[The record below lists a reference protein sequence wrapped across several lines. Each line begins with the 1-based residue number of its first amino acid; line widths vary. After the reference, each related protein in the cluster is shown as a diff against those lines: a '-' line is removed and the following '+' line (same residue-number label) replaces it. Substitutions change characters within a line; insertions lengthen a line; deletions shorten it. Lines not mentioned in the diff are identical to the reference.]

1 MGKQPRQIPYHQIA
15 TELTDASPPRSL
27 RIATKDHALLAGVM
41 VRDDKPVW
49 FYFDPNFGM
58 AQFDSAEAMKNGLE
72 RTLNRGTSPF
82 QHRAYGTNPGT
93 PEYQVSY
100 FESGDMQFYRD
111 SAQVHRIASVP
122 L

>member
-1 MGKQPRQIPYHQIA
+1 M
-15 TELTDASPPRSL
+15 
-27 RIATKDHALLAGVM
+27 
-41 VRDDKPVW
+41 
-49 FYFDPNFGM
+49 
-58 AQFDSAEAMKNGLE
+58 GLE